1 MYDSAL
7 NILDQAALIH
17 GPRNLLAR
25 YIAYADDTARELG
38 VRLRFSR
45 DFDRLLALNRQHADS
60 WPALPPLFDPKV
72 STIAADSAFF
82 VEGIDDLG
90 DTVVTSAARLYDHGD
105 RSLAADLRSL
115 RVFYDDPAAHL
126 AAGET
131 VEVTTPTAEYICGRV
146 TYSGAVWVRP
156 DFRRHGFTKI
166 VPRLTRS
173 YAMTQW
179 NTPMFWMVITQ
190 QLDQIGVTRAYGS
203 WHIDGRIAVHMPAL
217 PERLEFLFGSMGQD
231 TLIRDIAGSI
241 DHIVVGTSRWMD
253 NPIAKTSPLAARQ
266 GISTR
271 S

>member
-1 MYDSAL
+1 MYDSAP
-7 NILDQAALIH
+7 NILDQAALTH
-17 GPRNLLAR
+17 GPRDLLAR
-25 YIAYADDTARELG
+25 YIAHADEAARDLG
-38 VRLRFSR
+38 VRLRLSR
-45 DFDRLLALNRQHADS
+45 DFDRLVALNRRHRDS
-60 WPALPPLFDPKV
+60 WPALPPLFNPEF
-72 STIAADSAFF
+72 STIARESAFF
-82 VEGIDDLG
+82 VEGVDDLG

-115 RVFYDDPAAHL
+115 RVFYDDPAPRR

-131 VEVTTPTAEYICGRV
+131 VDVTSPTAEYICGRV

-166 VPRLTRS
+166 VPRLTRG

-179 NTPMFWMVITQ
+179 NTPMFWMVIKQ
-190 QLDQIGVTRAYGS
+190 ELDQIGVTRAYGS
-203 WHIDGRIAVHMPAL
+203 WHIDGRVAVQTPAL
-217 PERLEFLFGSMGQD
+217 AERHEFLFGSMGQD

-241 DHIVVGTSRWMD
+241 DHIAVGTSRWMD
-253 NPIAKTSPLAARQ
+253 NPMAKTSPLVERH